1 MGSEFD
7 AEKESAKSRFQDV
20 VVAGQPN
27 RLSKIHELERA
38 PSEVGSVVS
47 IAALENDVKYLQRSL
62 LLKDEQIEIL
72 KREKDLL
79 SKRYIKETE
88 SMHIEME
95 DLRVRLSQYE
105 EISGRP
111 PTLNAQIERITR
123 QLQES
128 KMAKRSS
135 LEKFNES
142 LSRKKSYGSEA
153 HKSESKIDS
162 GQKIKLELDSKMS

>member
-1 MGSEFD
+1 
-7 AEKESAKSRFQDV
+7 
-20 VVAGQPN
+20 
-27 RLSKIHELERA
+27 
-38 PSEVGSVVS
+38 
-47 IAALENDVKYLQRSL
+47 
-62 LLKDEQIEIL
+62 
-72 KREKDLL
+72 
-79 SKRYIKETE
+79 
-88 SMHIEME
+88 MHLEME

-111 PTLNAQIERITR
+111 PTLNAEIERITR
-123 QLQES
+123 ELQES

-162 GQKIKLELDSKMS
+162 G